1 MLEKQDDVVGVV
13 QEDCLVRQVLMVP
26 KDQLVVLDPMALLV
40 QLGTLDLKAKLARE
54 GILDQLGKRE
64 NRQS

>member
-1 MLEKQDDVVGVV
+1 MEKQDHVVGVV
-13 QEDCLVRQVLMVP
+13 QEDCLACQVLRVP

-40 QLGTLDLKAKLARE
+40 QLGTLDLKAKLVRE

>member
-54 GILDQLGKRE
+54 AILDQLGKRE